1 MAPDL
6 EFGRRYLLQTVQR
19 ALQPTAAVSC
29 RGIEDELQQVNKGSF
44 LHEKAM
50 RGHRFDDLQGRQ
62 FTTRY
67 AMARGVTKGAQSQ
80 KQMARDAKSVRDTS
94 AKATS
99 SSQAE
104 QLCAG
109 AVFLVALV
117 LYGWTLAPTVT
128 PTDSGELI
136 LASYGLG
143 VAHPPGV
150 PLWIMLTHIASLVP
164 VGNVAMRINFSS
176 AVFAALAC
184 AMLTLV
190 VAEIL
195 ITASCFVA
203 TGRKSKASRQES
215 NIENSISRLFI
226 FAPAVGAGLL
236 MAFSRTLWAY
246 ATITEVYALNAFL
259 ILLIFFLIVRWRR
272 RIVET
277 RTNSSRAA
285 AADDKWIY
293 AAAFV
298 FGLAMGVHHVTVAL
312 TLPAIA
318 VVVFRTEGLKFFTS
332 RRLLYSA
339 LISIGALILVYSY
352 LPWAASRSPAMNWGN
367 TRSLQEIWWHITGRQ
382 YRVFFSFSPSTIG
395 PQFVEFCRL
404 ALREFGF
411 SWLPVTVFFAVAG
424 LASAYK
430 RDRTAFWFL
439 LLIVLADLAYS
450 LSYEIAED
458 KDAYY
463 LPAFISIAI
472 SAGVGVRW
480 VIQRAASKP
489 SPIWTPYLAALTA
502 IVLTSSTAFAAN
514 WPFNNRR
521 YDFIASDYVQNLFS
535 TIAPD
540 GLLLTQDWQVASP
553 MLYAQEVERR
563 RRDVKVVDI
572 NLLRRSWYFD
582 YLNQAHPSLMER
594 SREKIDP
601 YLALLKQWEQDPGSF
616 NGNQELTRRISMAF
630 LDLIQAMVRNE
641 IKVAPVYITNDLLVA
656 NQTNGYLTQWIPQTY
671 QLVPQGLVF
680 NLATDQSFHEL
691 PDSHLQ
697 MRGLVDGTVRF
708 EKDDVINSK
717 ILTAYSRML
726 TNRGR
731 YLASSNHPERAV
743 IAFKGALTLDPNLA
757 EARKGLAESEAKLRN
772 P

>member
-1 MAPDL
+1 
-6 EFGRRYLLQTVQR
+6 
-19 ALQPTAAVSC
+19 
-29 RGIEDELQQVNKGSF
+29 
-44 LHEKAM
+44 
-50 RGHRFDDLQGRQ
+50 
-62 FTTRY
+62 
-67 AMARGVTKGAQSQ
+67 MARGVTKGAQSQ
-80 KQMARDAKSVRDTS
+80 KQMPRDVKSARQTS
-94 AKATS
+94 ATTTS
-99 SSQAE
+99 WCQAE
-104 QLCAG
+104 LFCAG
-109 AVFLVALV
+109 AVFVVALV
-117 LYGWTLAPTVT
+117 VYSWTLAPTVT

-136 LASYGLG
+136 LAAYGLG

-164 VGNVAMRINFSS
+164 VGNVAVRINFSS

-190 VAEIL
+190 VAELL

-203 TGRKSKASRQES
+203 APRRNKPARQGS
-215 NIENSISRLFI
+215 NIEASSANGPFM
-226 FAPAVGAGLL
+226 FAPALGAGLL

-246 ATITEVYALNAFL
+246 ATITEVYALNALL

-272 RIVET
+272 RIIET
-277 RTNSSRAA
+277 RTNSSGAIAA
-285 AADDKWIY
+285 HDTWIY

-332 RRLLYSA
+332 RRLLYSG

-367 TRSLQEIWWHITGRQ
+367 ARSLQEIWWHVTGRQ
-382 YRVFFSFSPSTIG
+382 YQVFLSFSLSTMG
-395 PQFVEFCRL
+395 PQFVEFRRM

-411 SWLPVTVFFAVAG
+411 PWLPLTLFFAVAG
-424 LASAYK
+424 LASACK
-430 RDRTAFWFL
+430 RDKTAFWFL
-439 LLIVLADLAYS
+439 LFIVLADLAYC
-450 LSYEIAED
+450 LGYEIAED

-472 SAGVGVRW
+472 AAGLGFRW
-480 VIQRAASKP
+480 LVQLAASRH
-489 SPIWTPYLAALTA
+489 SPVWTPHLAAATA
-502 IVLTSSTAFAAN
+502 IVLTSATAFAAN

-521 YDFIASDYVQNLFS
+521 HDFIAHDYVENQFS

-553 MLYAQEVERR
+553 MLYAQEVEQR

-582 YLNQAHPSLMER
+582 YLNQAHPGFMER
-594 SREKIDP
+594 SKEKIEP
-601 YLALLKQWEQDPGSF
+601 YVTILKQWEQDPSAF
-616 NGNQELTRRISMAF
+616 TRNQDLTRRISMAF

-641 IKVAPVYITNDLLVA
+641 IKVAPVYITNDLLVP
-656 NQTNGYLTQWIPQTY
+656 NETNGYLTQWIPQTY

-680 NLATDQSFHEL
+680 NLASDQSFHE
-691 PDSHLQ
+691 PADSNLQ

-708 EKDDVINSK
+708 EKDDVINGK
-717 ILTAYSRML
+717 ILPAYSRML

-731 YLASSNHPERAV
+731 YLALFNQHERAV
-743 IAFKGALTLDPNLA
+743 DAFKEALALDPNLA